1 MNKVL
6 EINIDS
12 PDGVVDCQVER
23 IDDST
28 SYSVILLYP
37 HLVNGKFGSR
47 VYFITMHFNEA
58 QKRYFFDTG
67 EDIHPAV
74 KALEEKISRSILAD
88 SK

>member
-12 PDGVVDCQVER
+12 ADGVVDCQVER
-23 IDDST
+23 IGDST
-28 SYSVILLYP
+28 SYSVTLLYP
-37 HLVNGKFGSR
+37 HVVNGKFGSR

-58 QKRYFFDTG
+58 QKEYLFDIS

-74 KALEEKISRSILAD
+74 KALEEKISRAILAG
-88 SK
+88 

>member
-6 EINIDS
+6 EISIDS
-12 PDGVVDCQVER
+12 PDGVVDCQVEK

-28 SYSVILLYP
+28 SCSVTLLYP
-37 HLVNGKFGSR
+37 HMVNGKFGSK
-47 VYFITMHFNEA
+47 VYFTTMHYNAA
-58 QKRYFFDTG
+58 QKGYFFDTG

-74 KALEEKISRSILAD
+74 KALEENISRAIIAA